1 MAEYP
6 YRERFLHVGFVW
18 KNAPKIAE
26 LEPLF
31 NTALS
36 WYRYAPNCWIL
47 WTNNGPDVWY
57 SQVIQH
63 MTREDSVVIA
73 EVVFDNVP
81 KTYQGWYNKGLWD
94 WIEERRQ
101 SPTYYPWSR

>member
-6 YRERFLHVGFVW
+6 YRERFLHVAFLWSGT
-18 KNAPKIAE
+18 PKIAE

-31 NTALS
+31 NT
-36 WYRYAPNCWIL
+36 PNCWLL

-57 SQVIQH
+57 GAIASH
-63 MTREDSVVIA
+63 MTRADNVVIA
-73 EVVFDNVP
+73 EIVFDHVP

-94 WIEERRQ
+94 WIDQRRDGGTY
-101 SPTYYPWSR
+101 SPWDRSLKG